1 MELTNRD
8 LRRHLLFF
16 DPAFS
21 RLENILEGLDNGIKH
36 LYSSE
41 LCIDW
46 YGTMDEKHE
55 CETIYR
61 LAILAFETYITSSAV
76 SLCKENENPQQ
87 FYDLS
92 SEIILISALA
102 NYLTSTTK
110 NYDTIFEKYS
120 LEINNYPLYN
130 GIKILN
136 RERDLLQIGK
146 ILKSW
151 RNQIVYLQYPS
162 PD

>member
-1 MELTNRD
+1 MAL
-8 LRRHLLFF
+8 
-16 DPAFS
+16 
-21 RLENILEGLDNGIKH
+21 NIFIILNYVL
-36 LYSSE
+36 
-41 LCIDW
+41 
-46 YGTMDEKHE
+46 TMDEKHE

-110 NYDTIFEKYS
+110 NYDTIFEKYF

-136 RERDLLQIGK
+136 NERDLLQIGK

-151 RNQIVYLQYPS
+151 RNQIVYIQYPS